1 MASALLLTACPSPG
15 GTPTGDTGGTTPGG
29 GGKNPAPT
37 TYTTTIT
44 GTVQDASRTGLGL
57 PDAAVSASTKP
68 EPTTT
73 TTGPDGTFSLQ
84 VTHSGSLSLTLKA
97 EKACYETAPLKNV
110 TLNKNTPYDAEVI
123 ELTPGREPQDNNRFT
138 LKQNPGTA
146 ANPTYTLTIADCVR
160 TVTPGEFASVSSSPG
175 APESIISN
183 TRLAGRLGT
192 RPSER
197 VTAIE
202 LPDTL
207 RTIGNRA
214 FYSHQK
220 VTGEFTIPAAV
231 ESIGLGAFDSLG
243 KNGQVRL
250 RFAQDSR
257 LKTIENIAFVYA
269 QISAM
274 TPLPQSLETIGLRA
288 FEQAFTVDAGPSL
301 SNFVIPANVMSVG
314 DYAFGSRIFNGT
326 LTIRSPHLTRTP
338 ATGTRTGKLGSSIFT
353 EAFAAALTQEFTKI
367 VIPRTVFTSYT
378 QTDLNAIFGPG
389 GNYVDLA
396 NGTTA
401 LDITTLTP

>member
-1 MASALLLTACPSPG
+1 MV
-15 GTPTGDTGGTTPGG
+15 
-29 GGKNPAPT
+29 
-37 TYTTTIT
+37 T

-57 PDAAVSASTKP
+57 SGATVSASTA
-68 EPTTT
+68 PTATE
-73 TTGPDGTFSLQ
+73 TTGSDGTFSLQ
-84 VTHSGSLSLTLKA
+84 VTHSGSFTLTAAKTCYGTSTTQSITAAGSGPYKA
-97 EKACYETAPLKNV
+97 KAIA
-110 TLNKNTPYDAEVI
+110 
-123 ELTPGREPQDNNRFT
+123 LTPVEPKDDARFT

-192 RPSER
+192 SPSQR

-207 RTIGNRA
+207 RTIENRA
-214 FYSHQK
+214 FYGHGK
-220 VTGEFTIPAAV
+220 MTGEFTIPAAV

-243 KNGQVRL
+243 QNGQVRL

-257 LKTIENIAFVYA
+257 LKTIENIAFVNA
-269 QISAM
+269 QISEM
-274 TPLPQSLETIGLRA
+274 SPLPQSLETIGLRA
-288 FEQAFTVDAGPSL
+288 FEQAFTAAAGPSL
-301 SNFVIPANVMSVG
+301 SNFVIPANVRSVG
-314 DYAFGSRIFNGT
+314 DYAFGSTEFSGT

-338 ATGTRTGKLGSSIFT
+338 ATGTRTGRLGSSVFT
-353 EAFAAALTQEFTKI
+353 EAFAAAVTQEFTKI
-367 VIPRTVFTSYT
+367 VIPRAVFTSYT
-378 QTDLNAIFGPG
+378 QADLNAIFGPG

-396 NGTTA
+396 DGTTA